1 MLKRYEMWILGLK
14 TLAMIL
20 MSAVLVPVAM
30 ALFLTL
36 AMKLIDII
44 FEIDFLK
51 LEKHYND
58 IFFVCFIIFGP
69 YYLTKMW
76 PSIIETHQ
84 KMKEES

>member
-1 MLKRYEMWILGLK
+1 MWKKYEMWILGLK
-14 TLAMIL
+14 TLAMVL
-20 MSAVLVPVAM
+20 MSVALAPVAI

-36 AMKLIDII
+36 AIQLIDII
-44 FEIDFLK
+44 FEIDFLT

-84 KMKEES
+84 KMKEEL